1 MTVTG
6 PLLRFA
12 VCPIQARQVELTGLA
27 VLSDTALSH
36 EVILAF
42 CKAVVSNE
50 I

>member
-27 VLSDTALSH
+27 VLSALSH
-36 EVILAF
+36 EVVLAF
-42 CKAVVSNE
+42 CKAVVSKE